1 MQKCQ
6 INKIILHTQSVY
18 NYSINQTEVDNVILM
33 IVSGRSGSGKSIAL
47 RALEDMGFYCVDN
60 IPVALLPD
68 LANSLKDNDMPVAV
82 SIDIR
87 NLPHNFNFD
96 RDIIKRLPA
105 SVTPE
110 TIFFDCTR
118 NTLIRRY
125 SETRRTHP
133 LSSGTRSLEE
143 SIKLEEQYLEPL
155 KAHADLVIS
164 TDNLSVH
171 ELSDILRLRVLG
183 KKEREL
189 TIIFESFGF
198 KHGLPTDADFVF
210 DVRFLPNPHWDP
222 SLRPLTGLDEPVKT
236 YLAKHF
242 EVNNF
247 IYQTATYLQQWLPML
262 EKNNRS
268 YLTIAIG
275 CTGGQHR
282 SVYVVEQLAELFRTH
297 GKQVQTRHRTLEK
310 R

>member
-1 MQKCQ
+1 M
-6 INKIILHTQSVY
+6 ILF
-18 NYSINQTEVDNVILM
+18 

-60 IPVALLPD
+60 IPVALLPQ
-68 LANSLKDNDMPVAV
+68 LAESLKNSNTPVAI

-87 NLPHNFNFD
+87 NLPANFNFNH
-96 RDIIKRLPA
+96 DIFQRLPS

-110 TIFFDCTR
+110 IIFFDCSR
-118 NTLIRRY
+118 NTLIQRY
-125 SETRRTHP
+125 SETRRIHP
-133 LSSGTRSLEE
+133 LTNQKYSLEE
-143 SIKLEEQYLEPL
+143 AIDLEEKYLEPL
-155 KAHADLVIS
+155 KSHASLLIN

-171 ELSDILRLRVLG
+171 ELSNILRSRILG

-198 KHGLPTDADFVF
+198 KHGLPVDADFVF
-210 DVRFLPNPHWDP
+210 DVRFLPNPHWDIT
-222 SLRPLTGLDEPVKT
+222 LRPLTGLDMPVKEF
-236 YLAKHF
+236 LLKHN
-242 EVNNF
+242 EVTNF
-247 IYQTATYLQQWLPML
+247 IYQTANYLQQWLPML

-282 SVYVVEQLAELFRTH
+282 SVFIAEQLAEFFKAQN
-297 GKQVQTRHRTLEK
+297 KQVQIRHRTLEK
-310 R
+310 K

>member
-1 MQKCQ
+1 M
-6 INKIILHTQSVY
+6 IL
-18 NYSINQTEVDNVILM
+18 L

-60 IPVALLPD
+60 IPVALLPQ
-68 LANSLKDNDMPVAV
+68 LADSLKNNKTPVAV

-87 NLPHNFNFD
+87 NLPINFD
-96 RDIIKRLPA
+96 FDKDIFQRLPH
-105 SVTPE
+105 SVSPE
-110 TIFFDCTR
+110 ILFFDCSR

-125 SETRRTHP
+125 SETRRIHP
-133 LSSGTRSLEE
+133 LANQQFSLEE
-143 SIKLEEQYLEPL
+143 AIDLEEKYLEPL
-155 KAHADLVIS
+155 KSHASLLIN

-171 ELSDILRLRVLG
+171 ELTDILRSRILG

-189 TIIFESFGF
+189 TMIFESFGF
-198 KHGLPTDADFVF
+198 KYGLPVDADFVF
-210 DVRFLPNPHWDP
+210 DVRFLPNPHWDVT
-222 SLRPLTGLDEPVKT
+222 LRPLTGLDEPVKNYLLKHDEVSNFT
-236 YLAKHF
+236 YK
-242 EVNNF
+242 
-247 IYQTATYLQQWLPML
+247 TAEYLENWLPLL

-282 SVYVVEQLAELFRTH
+282 SVFIAEQLAEFFRAKN
-297 GKQVQTRHRTLEK
+297 KQVQTRHRTLEK

>member
-1 MQKCQ
+1 M
-6 INKIILHTQSVY
+6 
-18 NYSINQTEVDNVILM
+18 ILM

-60 IPVALLPD
+60 IPVALLPQ
-68 LANSLKDNDMPVAV
+68 LADALKNNNTPVAV

-87 NLPHNFNFD
+87 NLPINFEFNY
-96 RDIIKRLPA
+96 DILQKLPE

-110 TIFFDCTR
+110 IIFLDCSR

-125 SETRRTHP
+125 SETRRIHP
-133 LSSGTRSLEE
+133 LANQKYLLEE
-143 SIKLEEQYLEPL
+143 AIDLEENYLESL
-155 KAHADLVIS
+155 KAHASLVIN

-171 ELSDILRLRVLG
+171 QLSDILRTRILG

-189 TIIFESFGF
+189 TMIFESFGF
-198 KHGLPTDADFVF
+198 KHGLPIDADFVF
-210 DVRFLPNPHWDP
+210 DVRFLPNPHWDIN
-222 SLRPLTGLDEPVKT
+222 LRPLTGLDEPVIN
-236 YLAKHF
+236 YLSKQDD
-242 EVNNF
+242 VTNF
-247 IYQTATYLQQWLPML
+247 IYQTANYLQQWLPML

-282 SVYVVEQLAELFRTH
+282 SVFIAEQLAEFFKAQN
-297 GKQVQTRHRTLEK
+297 KQIQIRHRTLEK
-310 R
+310 K

>member
-1 MQKCQ
+1 M
-6 INKIILHTQSVY
+6 
-18 NYSINQTEVDNVILM
+18 ILM

-60 IPVALLPD
+60 IPVALLPQ
-68 LANSLKDNDMPVAV
+68 LADALKNNNTPVAV

-87 NLPHNFNFD
+87 NLPINFEFNY
-96 RDIIKRLPA
+96 DILQKLPE

-110 TIFFDCTR
+110 IIFLDCSR

-125 SETRRTHP
+125 SETRRIHP
-133 LSSGTRSLEE
+133 LANQKYLLEE
-143 SIKLEEQYLEPL
+143 AIDLEENYLESL
-155 KAHADLVIS
+155 KAHASLVIN

-171 ELSDILRLRVLG
+171 QLSDILRTRILG

-189 TIIFESFGF
+189 TMIFESFGF
-198 KHGLPTDADFVF
+198 KHGLPIDADFVF
-210 DVRFLPNPHWDP
+210 DVRFLPNPHWDIN
-222 SLRPLTGLDEPVKT
+222 LRPLSGLDEPVIN
-236 YLAKHF
+236 YLSKQDD
-242 EVNNF
+242 VTNF
-247 IYQTATYLQQWLPML
+247 IYQTANYLQQWLPML

-282 SVYVVEQLAELFRTH
+282 SVFIAEQLAEFFKAQN
-297 GKQVQTRHRTLEK
+297 KQIQIRHRTLEK
-310 R
+310 K

>member
-1 MQKCQ
+1 M
-6 INKIILHTQSVY
+6 
-18 NYSINQTEVDNVILM
+18 ILM
-33 IVSGRSGSGKSIAL
+33 IVSGRSGSGKTIAL

-60 IPVALLPD
+60 IPVALLPQ
-68 LANSLKDNDMPVAV
+68 LANSLKDNNTPVAI

-87 NLPHNFNFD
+87 NLPKNFD
-96 RDIIKRLPA
+96 VNNDIFQRLPQ

-110 TIFFDCTR
+110 IIFFDCGR

-125 SETRRTHP
+125 SETRRIHP
-133 LSSGTRSLEE
+133 LSNQQYSLEE
-143 SIKLEEQYLEPL
+143 AIDLEETYLESL
-155 KAHADLVIS
+155 KSHASLVIN
-164 TDNLSVH
+164 TDSLSVH
-171 ELSDILRLRVLG
+171 ELSDLLRERILG

-198 KHGLPTDADFVF
+198 KHGLPIDADFVF
-210 DVRFLPNPHWDP
+210 DVRFLPNPHWDVC
-222 SLRPLTGLDEPVKT
+222 LRPLTGLDQPVKE
-236 YLAKHF
+236 YLQKYND
-242 EVNNF
+242 VSDF
-247 IYQTATYLQQWLPML
+247 INQTANYLNQWLPLL

-282 SVYVVEQLAELFRTH
+282 SVYIAEQLAAFFKAKN
-297 GKQVQTRHRTLEK
+297 KQVQIRHRTLEK

>member
-1 MQKCQ
+1 
-6 INKIILHTQSVY
+6 
-18 NYSINQTEVDNVILM
+18 M

-60 IPVALLPD
+60 IPVALLPQ
-68 LANSLKDNDMPVAV
+68 LADSLKNNDTPVAV

-87 NLPHNFNFD
+87 NLPINFEFD
-96 RDIIKRLPA
+96 YDILQKLPE

-110 TIFFDCTR
+110 IIFLDCSR

-125 SETRRTHP
+125 SETRRIHP
-133 LSSGTRSLEE
+133 LANQKCLLEE
-143 SIKLEEQYLEPL
+143 AIDLEENYLESL
-155 KAHADLVIS
+155 KAHASLVIN

-171 ELSDILRLRVLG
+171 QLSDILRARILG

-189 TIIFESFGF
+189 TMIFESFGF
-198 KHGLPTDADFVF
+198 KHGLPVEADFVF
-210 DVRFLPNPHWDP
+210 DVRFLPNPHWDIN
-222 SLRPLTGLDEPVKT
+222 LRPLTGLDEPVIN
-236 YLAKHF
+236 YLSKQN
-242 EVNNF
+242 EVTNF
-247 IYQTATYLQQWLPML
+247 IYQTANYLQQWLPML

-282 SVYVVEQLAELFRTH
+282 SVFIAEQLAEFFKAQN
-297 GKQVQTRHRTLEK
+297 KQIQIRHRTLEK
-310 R
+310 K

>member
-1 MQKCQ
+1 
-6 INKIILHTQSVY
+6 
-18 NYSINQTEVDNVILM
+18 M

-60 IPVALLPD
+60 IPVALLPQ
-68 LANSLKDNDMPVAV
+68 LADALKNNNTPVAV

-87 NLPHNFNFD
+87 NLPINFEFD
-96 RDIIKRLPA
+96 HDILQKLPE

-110 TIFFDCTR
+110 IIFLDCSR

-125 SETRRTHP
+125 SETRRVHP
-133 LSSGTRSLEE
+133 LANQKHSLEE
-143 SIKLEEQYLEPL
+143 AIDLEENYLESL
-155 KAHADLVIS
+155 KLHASLVIN

-171 ELSDILRLRVLG
+171 QLSDILRARILG

-189 TIIFESFGF
+189 TMIFESFGF
-198 KHGLPTDADFVF
+198 KHGLPVDADFVF
-210 DVRFLPNPHWDP
+210 DVRFLPNPHWDIN
-222 SLRPLTGLDEPVKT
+222 LRPLTGLDEPVIN
-236 YLAKHF
+236 YLSKQD
-242 EVNNF
+242 EVTNF
-247 IYQTATYLQQWLPML
+247 IYQTANYLQQWLPML

-282 SVYVVEQLAELFRTH
+282 SVFIAEQLAEFFKAQN
-297 GKQVQTRHRTLEK
+297 KQIQIRHRTLEK
-310 R
+310 K

>member
-1 MQKCQ
+1 
-6 INKIILHTQSVY
+6 
-18 NYSINQTEVDNVILM
+18 M

-60 IPVALLPD
+60 IPVALLPQ
-68 LANSLKDNDMPVAV
+68 LADALKNNNTPVAV

-87 NLPHNFNFD
+87 NLPINFEFNY
-96 RDIIKRLPA
+96 DILQKLPE

-110 TIFFDCTR
+110 IIFLDCSR

-125 SETRRTHP
+125 SETRRIHP
-133 LSSGTRSLEE
+133 LANQKCLLEE
-143 SIKLEEQYLEPL
+143 AIDLEENYLESL
-155 KAHADLVIS
+155 KAHASLVIN

-171 ELSDILRLRVLG
+171 QLSDILRTRILG

-189 TIIFESFGF
+189 TMIFESFGF
-198 KHGLPTDADFVF
+198 KHGLPIDADFVF
-210 DVRFLPNPHWDP
+210 DVRFLPNPHWDIN
-222 SLRPLTGLDEPVKT
+222 LRPLTGLDEPVIN
-236 YLAKHF
+236 YLSKQDD
-242 EVNNF
+242 VTNF
-247 IYQTATYLQQWLPML
+247 IYQTANYLQQWLPML

-282 SVYVVEQLAELFRTH
+282 SVFIAEQLAEFFKAQN
-297 GKQVQTRHRTLEK
+297 KQIQIRHRTLEK
-310 R
+310 K

>member
-1 MQKCQ
+1 
-6 INKIILHTQSVY
+6 
-18 NYSINQTEVDNVILM
+18 M

-60 IPVALLPD
+60 IPIVLLPQ
-68 LANSLKDNDMPVAV
+68 LADTLKNNNTPVAV

-87 NLPHNFNFD
+87 NLPANSDFNH
-96 RDIIKRLPA
+96 DIFQRLPE

-110 TIFFDCTR
+110 IIFFDCSR

-125 SETRRTHP
+125 SETRRIHP
-133 LSSGTRSLEE
+133 LTNQQYSLEE
-143 SIKLEEQYLEPL
+143 AIDLEKKYLEPL
-155 KAHADLVIS
+155 KSNASLVIN

-171 ELSDILRLRVLG
+171 ELSDILRSRVLG

-198 KHGLPTDADFVF
+198 KYGLPIDADFVF
-210 DVRFLPNPHWDP
+210 DVRFLPNPHWNA
-222 SLRPLTGLDEPVKT
+222 SLRPLTGLDEPVKS
-236 YLAKHF
+236 YLLNHN
-242 EVNNF
+242 EVTNF
-247 IYQTATYLQQWLPML
+247 IYQTANYLKQWFPML

-282 SVYVVEQLAELFRTH
+282 SVFIAERLAEIFRAQN
-297 GKQVQTRHRTLEK
+297 KQVQIRHRTLEK

>member
-1 MQKCQ
+1 M
-6 INKIILHTQSVY
+6 IL
-18 NYSINQTEVDNVILM
+18 L

-60 IPVALLPD
+60 IPVALLPQ
-68 LANSLKDNDMPVAV
+68 LADSLKNNKTPVAV

-87 NLPHNFNFD
+87 NLPINFD
-96 RDIIKRLPA
+96 FDKDIFQRLPH
-105 SVTPE
+105 SVSPE
-110 TIFFDCTR
+110 ILFFDCSR

-125 SETRRTHP
+125 SETRRIHP
-133 LSSGTRSLEE
+133 LANQQFSLEE
-143 SIKLEEQYLEPL
+143 AIDLEEKYLEPL
-155 KAHADLVIS
+155 KSHASLLIN

-171 ELSDILRLRVLG
+171 ELTDILRSRILG

-189 TIIFESFGF
+189 TMIFESFGF
-198 KHGLPTDADFVF
+198 KYGLPVDADFVF
-210 DVRFLPNPHWDP
+210 DVRFLPNPHWDVT
-222 SLRPLTGLDEPVKT
+222 LRPLTGLDEPVKNYLLEHDEVSNFT
-236 YLAKHF
+236 YK
-242 EVNNF
+242 
-247 IYQTATYLQQWLPML
+247 TAEYLENWLPLL

-282 SVYVVEQLAELFRTH
+282 SVFIAEQLAEFFRAKN
-297 GKQVQTRHRTLEK
+297 KQVQTRHRTLEK

>member
-1 MQKCQ
+1 M
-6 INKIILHTQSVY
+6 
-18 NYSINQTEVDNVILM
+18 ILM

-60 IPVALLPD
+60 IPVALLPQ
-68 LANSLKDNDMPVAV
+68 LADALKNNNTPVAV

-87 NLPHNFNFD
+87 NLPINFEFD
-96 RDIIKRLPA
+96 HDILQKLPE

-110 TIFFDCTR
+110 IIFLDCSR

-125 SETRRTHP
+125 SETRRVHP
-133 LSSGTRSLEE
+133 LANQKHSLEE
-143 SIKLEEQYLEPL
+143 AIDLEENYLESL
-155 KAHADLVIS
+155 KSHASLVIN

-171 ELSDILRLRVLG
+171 QLSDILRARILG

-189 TIIFESFGF
+189 TMIFESFGF
-198 KHGLPTDADFVF
+198 KHGLPVDADFVF
-210 DVRFLPNPHWDP
+210 DVRFLPNPHWDIN
-222 SLRPLTGLDEPVKT
+222 LRPLTGLDEPVIN
-236 YLAKHF
+236 YLSKQDD
-242 EVNNF
+242 VTNF
-247 IYQTATYLQQWLPML
+247 IYQTANYLQQWLPML

-282 SVYVVEQLAELFRTH
+282 SVFIAEQLAEFFKTQN
-297 GKQVQTRHRTLEK
+297 KQIQIRHRTLEK
-310 R
+310 K

>member
-1 MQKCQ
+1 M
-6 INKIILHTQSVY
+6 IL
-18 NYSINQTEVDNVILM
+18 L

-60 IPVALLPD
+60 IPIALLPQ
-68 LANSLKDNDMPVAV
+68 LAESLKDNNIPVAV
-82 SIDIR
+82 SLDIR
-87 NLPHNFNFD
+87 NLPDNFD
-96 RDIIKRLPA
+96 FNHDILQRLPS

-110 TIFFDCTR
+110 IIFFDCSR

-133 LSSGTRSLEE
+133 LTNQKYSLEE
-143 SIKLEEQYLEPL
+143 AIDLEETYLEPL
-155 KAHADLVIS
+155 KSHASLMIN

-171 ELSDILRLRVLG
+171 ELSTILRTRVLG

-198 KHGLPTDADFVF
+198 KHGLPVDADFVF
-210 DVRFLPNPHWDP
+210 DVRFLPNPHWDIN
-222 SLRPLTGLDEPVKT
+222 LRPLTGLDEPVKN
-236 YLAKHF
+236 YLLKHD
-242 EVNNF
+242 EVANF
-247 IYQTATYLQQWLPML
+247 IYQTANYLQQWLPML

-282 SVYVVEQLAELFRTH
+282 SVFIAEQLAEFFKAQN
-297 GKQVQTRHRTLEK
+297 KQVQIRHRTLEK
-310 R
+310 Q